1 MNLNLLQLIQKL
13 TTNALHKITRQF
25 AISDVSCFSNLYS
38 QRTNIQTKV
47 ISTRSFCRKQIKPRM
62 ITIENQVTNVEKE
75 LKELQNSCANV
86 NISNREIKKE
96 NCGEEYFSH
105 FIKVAERINQA
116 ARLIEENAGAIC
128 QEEPEVLDVHERIK
142 ILLKNAREIKYILT
156 QQGIAQLELQP
167 IGRVVDS
174 LSYLINVVEDT
185 LEIENINDFVRESR
199 NTPIS
204 QDEEQ
209 FLEDIFKE
217 TKDIHSYKN
226 L

>member
-1 MNLNLLQLIQKL
+1 
-13 TTNALHKITRQF
+13 
-25 AISDVSCFSNLYS
+25 
-38 QRTNIQTKV
+38 
-47 ISTRSFCRKQIKPRM
+47 M